1 MNKRQKKKQLKRKQ
15 LHNSEILASLV
26 KNLQQN
32 INKEVISATDPL
44 ATSFVEQQC
53 RLLEEAYKAAYEKA
67 GFVVKDVTL
76 IPNKETGIVNGFVS
90 IIPST
95 FQFDITITKQ
105 EGNS

>member
-1 MNKRQKKKQLKRKQ
+1 MNKRQKKKWLKRKQ

-26 KNLQQN
+26 KKLQQN
-32 INKEVISATDPL
+32 INKEVISATEPL
-44 ATSFVEQQC
+44 VTSSVEQQC
-53 RLLEEAYKAAYEKA
+53 RLFEEAYKDAYEKA

-76 IPNKETGIVNGFVS
+76 IPNKETGIVNGSIS

-95 FQFDITITKQ
+95 FQFDITISKQ